1 MYKEIYFISFYNY
14 EVQCAYSRTRKRNE
28 NANTVLQKK
37 KKKITLR
44 RLPDKRFKKSTYK
57 YLMNTLRSV

>member
-1 MYKEIYFISFYNY
+1 MLIPEQEKGTKMRIQY
-14 EVQCAYSRTRKRNE
+14 C
-28 NANTVLQKK
+28 KK